1 MSWNL
6 WGHDFCPAYMRESPR
21 GQQAMKECENRWNIG
36 RHLAFQLSQLQRIPI
51 MPTPTEIEA
60 KFWKELKSDMTMM
73 LGLTGV
79 DESHMRPMT
88 AQLDGE
94 RGPIWFFGSV
104 DSELV
109 QNMKSKSQAVATFVS
124 KGNDLYATV
133 HGALKVENSSAMVDR
148 LWSPFIAAWY
158 EGKDDPKLALLR
170 FDANRAQVWLE
181 GSSLMAGI
189 KMLLGVDPKEN
200 YKDNVAE
207 LKLNRAR

>member
-1 MSWNL
+1 
-6 WGHDFCPAYMRESPR
+6 
-21 GQQAMKECENRWNIG
+21 
-36 RHLAFQLSQLQRIPI
+36 
-51 MPTPTEIEA
+51 MPTPHEIEK
-60 KFWKELKSDMTMM
+60 KFWKTLESDMTMM

-94 RGPIWFFGSV
+94 KGPIWFFGSK

-109 QNMKSKSQAVATFVS
+109 SNIKITSKAVSTFVS

-133 HGALKVENSSAMVDR
+133 HGTLSINNDR
-148 LWSPFIAAWY
+148 KMIDELWSPFVAAWY
-158 EGKDDPKLALLR
+158 EGGKDDPKLALLC
-170 FDANRAQVWLE
+170 FEPDRAQVWLD

-189 KMLLGVDPKEN
+189 KMLFGSDPKET

-207 LKLNRAR
+207 LKLSKR